1 MLLHTFSSAHKL
13 IKTTVG
19 DLLEYPIRN
28 WEYNRPPDDI
38 RCNEIS
44 NYLAKPEVQLL
55 QPFYLHYDSKENMYY
70 VLDGIHR
77 YTALTMIEYKEIVNT
92 KTVFIHIFNDLSK
105 GMLVDIFENL
115 NKTIPVPQLYV
126 NVDKHDSSQISIIE
140 EILTDYK
147 KRYKEHF
154 SPNGTFC
161 APNIN
166 RESFT
171 NLLTDLYKL
180 HNIRNKKGLEDIL
193 TKTNNSIKE
202 RIDSGMHTRSLP
214 NKFSEKQKDKCRKS
228 GLYLFL
234 YNCEIIKTIT

>member
-28 WEYNRPPDDI
+28 WEYNRPPDHI

-44 NYLAKPEVQLL
+44 SYLAKPEVQLL
-55 QPFYLHYDSKENMYY
+55 QPFYIHYDSKENMYY

-77 YTALTMIEYKEIVNT
+77 YTALTSVEYKELVNP
-92 KTVFIHIFNDLSK
+92 KIVFIHIFTDMSK

-115 NKTIPVPQLYV
+115 NKTIPVPELYV
-126 NVDKHDSSQISIIE
+126 NVDKHDSNQISVIE
-140 EILTDYK
+140 EIISYYQ

-154 SPNGTFC
+154 SPKSSFC
-161 APNIN
+161 SPNIN

-180 HNIRNKKGLEDIL
+180 HNITSKKGLEDIL
-193 TKTNNSIKE
+193 SKTNNSIKE
-202 RIDSGMHTRSLP
+202 RIESGMHTRTLP
-214 NKFSEKQKDKCRKS
+214 NKFSDKQKDKCRKS

>member
-1 MLLHTFSSAHKL
+1 MLLHTFSGNHKL

-19 DLLEYPIRN
+19 ELIQYPIIN
-28 WEYNRPPDDI
+28 WEYNRPPDHI

-44 NYLAKPEVQLL
+44 NYLAKPEVELL
-55 QPFYLHYDSKENMYY
+55 QPFYLHYSSKENMYY

-77 YTALTMIEYKEIVNT
+77 YTALTMIEYKELVNS
-92 KTVFIHIFNDLSK
+92 KTVFIHIFTDNTK

-115 NKTIPVPQLYV
+115 NKTIPVPELYV
-126 NVDKHDSSQISIIE
+126 NVDKHDSSQITIIE
-140 EILTDYK
+140 EILTDYQ

-154 SPNGTFC
+154 SPKSAFC
-161 APNIN
+161 SPNIN

-180 HNIRNKKGLEDIL
+180 HNIKSKKTLEDIL
-193 TKTNNSIKE
+193 RNTNNCIKE
-202 RIDSGMHTRSLP
+202 RIESGMHTRTLP
-214 NKFSEKQKDKCRKS
+214 NKFSDKQKDKCRKS